1 MPKSITN
8 KLKLTLGAIFAL
20 LFLTSLSR
28 PANATVYNVTPS
40 SACTLAD
47 ALVAAGNPLG
57 YGSCAAGTSSN
68 TINIGAGEYFIIGSL
83 PDVDYDGDLSIVGE
97 NPTTTILDGN
107 ASNAGLRLKPPSSNN
122 TYQISNLT
130 FRNFVADT
138 YGPLD
143 YRSVLAAYKGNLD
156 VNNVIVRNNSCT
168 NPNIPVCVLFGNDGN
183 IDAQFSITNSSFY
196 YNFAVFLF
204 AEGNFEASTGDV
216 TTNLINNTF
225 SNNNATIL
233 NISNTSPNGNA
244 TVNLINNTIANNSSL
259 GGFDSTFVLNV
270 SNPGAVLYPVTVNLK
285 NNIFYANNL
294 DSGGGNCPT
303 TSGTNG
309 AINSLGGNISS
320 DSSCLSYFISS
331 DKSNIDPLLNVLTL
345 DNGTYVRPLAG
356 NSPAIGSAISS
367 GSPSTDQRGVTRPQ
381 NGSYDSGSYEYNGPS
396 VPSGNTPYPQ
406 AGYLV
411 GTGKDMRWVLLA
423 AAFLIASGS
432 MFAFKN
438 YHHRR
443 INKKSKQN

>member
-1 MPKSITN
+1 
-8 KLKLTLGAIFAL
+8 
-20 LFLTSLSR
+20 
-28 PANATVYNVTPS
+28 
-40 SACTLAD
+40 
-47 ALVAAGNPLG
+47 
-57 YGSCAAGTSSN
+57 
-68 TINIGAGEYFIIGSL
+68 
-83 PDVDYDGDLSIVGE
+83 
-97 NPTTTILDGN
+97 
-107 ASNAGLRLKPPSSNN
+107 
-122 TYQISNLT
+122 
-130 FRNFVADT
+130 
-138 YGPLD
+138 
-143 YRSVLAAYKGNLD
+143 
-156 VNNVIVRNNSCT
+156 
-168 NPNIPVCVLFGNDGN
+168 
-183 IDAQFSITNSSFY
+183 
-196 YNFAVFLF
+196 
-204 AEGNFEASTGDV
+204 
-216 TTNLINNTF
+216 
-225 SNNNATIL
+225 
-233 NISNTSPNGNA
+233 
-244 TVNLINNTIANNSSL
+244 
-259 GGFDSTFVLNV
+259 
-270 SNPGAVLYPVTVNLK
+270 VNLK

-443 INKKSKQN
+443 ITKKSKQN